1 MGFNATTFQTTYSKS
16 YEIINFDFQKFMSYV
31 PQVEID
37 NDDSTETIKIPSV
50 QHLLSEKIDLCNLD
64 QLLSVV
70 DEISKSRIFSASGP
84 GNAGFLT
91 AIPIEQSL
99 SMSNAQM
106 VTASTWFTSYPSH

>member
-1 MGFNATTFQTTYSKS
+1 
-16 YEIINFDFQKFMSYV
+16 MSYV

-37 NDDSTETIKIPSV
+37 NEDSTETIKLPSI
-50 QHLLSEKIDLCNLD
+50 QHLLSEKIDLCKLD

-91 AIPIEQSL
+91 AIPTEQSL
-99 SMSNAQM
+99 SISNVQM
-106 VTASTWFTSYPSH
+106 VTAVRLRLGLPVIPAIETAQLCSCGKS